1 MASSAR
7 ARQIVDVALELLETE
22 GPEGVSMRRIG
33 ERLGIRAPS
42 LYKHVRDKDAL
53 ETAMI
58 AVGFEETA
66 ELFERAVRRP
76 DPLRALARAYRDF
89 ARRRPHLY
97 RLMHDRPLR
106 RDLLP
111 PGLEERAA
119 RPLLEIAGDRASAR
133 ALWGLAHGLTI
144 LELNGRFP
152 PGADVGAAW
161 RRGLAAFVGHND
173 GR

>member
-1 MASSAR
+1 MAGSAR
-7 ARQIVDVALELLETE
+7 RGQIVEVALELLETG
-22 GPEGVSMRRIG
+22 GPDAVSMRNIA

-42 LYKHVRDKDAL
+42 LYKHVRDKDEL
-53 ETAMI
+53 EAAMI

-66 ELFERAVRRP
+66 GLFEQAARRR

-111 PGLEERAA
+111 PGLEDRAA

-133 ALWGLAHGLTI
+133 ALWGFAHGLTI

-152 PGADVGAAW
+152 PGADVDAAW
-161 RRGLAAFVGHND
+161 KRGLAAFVGHNV